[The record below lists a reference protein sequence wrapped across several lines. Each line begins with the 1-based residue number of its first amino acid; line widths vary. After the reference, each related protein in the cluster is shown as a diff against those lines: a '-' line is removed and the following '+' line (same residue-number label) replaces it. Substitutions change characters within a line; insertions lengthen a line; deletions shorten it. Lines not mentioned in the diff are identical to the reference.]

1 MLGRP
6 ERVGVQQGAQQRREE
21 SVIPTIDLR
30 TPLSADPREVA
41 LARRR
46 MNEHLHQ
53 QGIAGDVADSAV
65 LLVSELVTNAI
76 LHGEPPV
83 ELRVAVPGGHL
94 HVEVHDSDTD
104 SVLHLP
110 AMGEPSRERLGGR
123 GLGLVA
129 ALSSRWGLHSDD
141 SGKCVWFEIDLR

>member
-1 MLGRP
+1 MQKVARH
-6 ERVGVQQGAQQRREE
+6 REE

-46 MNEHLHQ
+46 MNEHLHL
-53 QGIAGDVADSAV
+53 QGIDGEVADSAV

-83 ELRVAVPGGHL
+83 ELRVAVAGPHV
-94 HVEVHDSDTD
+94 HVEVHDADTD

-110 AMGEPSRERLGGR
+110 AMGERSRERLGGR

-129 ALSSRWGLHSDD
+129 ALSSRWGLHTDET
-141 SGKCVWFEIDLR
+141 GKCVWFEIDLR